1 MSGKSP
7 LVEEEGGFT
16 LERPLTEPLPAGIEA
31 ASGGDVFT
39 VGGAK
44 FQVEDMGEGTV
55 AGGEGQ
61 LPRGFE
67 PGEAFRYLDLSEIGG
82 RGRLGVEFFEGETLA
97 FLGRTVSR
105 KEGGVSSASTHC
117 FRDRRGRVRCPAWGA
132 VQPSMCPFLTRR
144 RR

>member
-1 MSGKSP
+1 MSGNP
-7 LVEEEGGFT
+7 AWLVEEEGGFT

-44 FQVEDMGEGTV
+44 FQVEDMGGHRR
-55 AGGEGQ
+55 GRRGQ

-82 RGRLGVEFFEGETLA
+82 RGRLSVEFFEGETLA
-97 FLGRTVSR
+97 FLGRTVPR
-105 KEGGVSSASTHC
+105 KGRVSSATARC
-117 FRDRRGRVRCPAWGA
+117 CRDRRGQQDVLPRVRCRHRCA
-132 VQPSMCPFLTRR
+132 VPS
-144 RR
+144 